1 MTENSLI
8 TKITDIIIEKT
19 VNQKVPTVVFMAI
32 KKEDL
37 VKNLFWT
44 LKEGNKNESTFT
56 QEDWKQ
62 VAKIMQQLSNIP
74 LLLKETIDI
83 NYIKTETQTF
93 IAGMEGK
100 KGLVI
105 INSKEKISEQNFN
118 TDKENI
124 KIIVIY

>member
-1 MTENSLI
+1 MADNNLI
-8 TKITDIIIEKT
+8 TKITDIIIEQT
-19 VNQKVPTVVFMAI
+19 VNKKIPTVVFMAI

-74 LLLKETIDI
+74 LLLKETIDV
-83 NYIKTETQTF
+83 NYIKTETQSF
-93 IAGMEGK
+93 ITGMDGRN
-100 KGLVI
+100 GLVI
-105 INSKEKISEQNFN
+105 INSKENISATEF
-118 TDKENI
+118 TTGKNI
-124 KIIVIY
+124 SIIIL